1 MNLTTEIRENTEG
14 PKTSPRFLRR
24 LLSVSSMGSVV
35 NNALQALNPQGRRGI
50 QCDRLKRMTRAL
62 PNPDPRR
69 SERGFTM
76 ALLLALAVVM
86 GILLLKAEPKLEAVV
101 QRENETELIFRGEA
115 IANAL
120 KVYKAKSGRYPQ
132 KLEDLM
138 KTSPHI
144 LRQPY
149 KDPMTKDGEWEYV
162 YQVQPGATGDTTGLP
177 FVGVRSKS
185 MKDSIHMYQNKTLV
199 HDWVFSAEP
208 NILGLPGA
216 GGGKGAP
223 GGDPGGKGS
232 TGPSPTAPSK
242 P

>member
-1 MNLTTEIRENTEG
+1 MN
-14 PKTSPRFLRR
+14 
-24 LLSVSSMGSVV
+24 
-35 NNALQALNPQGRRGI
+35 
-50 QCDRLKRMTRAL
+50 RAL

-76 ALLLALAVVM
+76 ALMLAMAVVM
-86 GILLLKAEPKLEAVV
+86 GIMLLKAEPKLEAVV
-101 QRENETELIFRGEA
+101 QRENEAELIFRGEA

-120 KVYKAKSGRYPQ
+120 KIYKAKSGRYPQ
-132 KLEDLM
+132 KLDDLM
-138 KTSPHI
+138 KTRPLI

-185 MKDSIHMYQNKTLV
+185 LKDSIHVYQNKTLV
-199 HDWVFSAEP
+199 HDWIFSAEP
-208 NILGLPGA
+208 NILGLPGSS
-216 GGGKGAP
+216 GGGKGGAP
-223 GGDPGGKGS
+223 QGGPGGKGDP
-232 TGPSPTAPSK
+232 GPASSAPTK